1 MSNLHVD
8 AALRRHSHQAD
19 RLMVM
24 ILWAMFVV
32 ALALSQMHDTLGWAL
47 AIGIPAAAIPT
58 VLTFAA
64 GGARSTRMVTACA
77 LIVMCALHIHQG
89 GGRNELHFGLFVAL
103 AFLLC
108 YRDWS
113 VIVAAAG
120 LTALHHLSF
129 SYLQEQGYG
138 VRCLVEPG
146 FGIVLVHAGYV
157 VAETI
162 VLCYLARILHREA
175 LQSAELRVSVAALQT
190 AGGAINLRAQQP
202 AQSDSGRALQEVVGL
217 LGSALAS
224 VQRSVHNT
232 SAASHQIA
240 QGNAELS
247 QRTERQAESIRATV
261 ASMAELT
268 DTVRQNAEHARQ
280 ADALAGSASSVAARG
295 GKVVTEVVERM
306 EAIDASSRRIGDIIS
321 VIDGIA
327 FQTNILALNAAVE
340 AARAGE
346 QGRGFAVVASEV
358 RSLAQRSASA
368 AKEIKTLIDDSV
380 GKVEAGGRLVDKA
393 GHTMTEIVASITR
406 VTDIMGEIASASNE
420 QTAGIEQINAAIAQM
435 DEVTQQN
442 AALVEEAA
450 AAAGSLQDQ
459 SATLAQLVGT
469 FKLDAV
475 PAPKSPAPRPVVHTM
490 TAPAKPAQAPA
501 PARKLAAPKRPAPAP
516 TEEWEAF

>member
-8 AALRRHSHQAD
+8 EALRQHSHKAD
-19 RLMVM
+19 RLMAA
-24 ILWAMFVV
+24 ILWAMFAV
-32 ALALSQMHDTLGWAL
+32 ALGLSQMHDTLGWAC

-58 VLTFAA
+58 LLMLSA
-64 GGARSTRMVTACA
+64 GGARITRMAMTAG

-89 GGRNELHFGLFVAL
+89 GGRDELHFGLFVAL

-120 LTALHHLSF
+120 LISLHHLSF
-129 SYLQEQGYG
+129 NYLQEQGFG

-146 FGIVLVHAGYV
+146 FAIVLVHAGYV

-162 VLCYLARILHREA
+162 VLCYLARILQREA
-175 LQSAELRVSVAALQT
+175 VQSAELRVSVAALQ
-190 AGGAINLRAQQP
+190 AADGAINLRAQAP

-217 LGSALAS
+217 LGRALTS

-232 SAASHQIA
+232 SAASQQIS

-247 QRTERQAESIRATV
+247 QRTERQAASIRATV
-261 ASMAELT
+261 ESMAELT

-280 ADALAGSASSVAARG
+280 ADALAGSASGVATRG
-295 GKVVTEVVERM
+295 GQVVGEVVERM
-306 EAIDASSRRIGDIIS
+306 QAIDASSRRIGDIIS

-358 RSLAQRSASA
+358 RNLAQRSAGA
-368 AKEIKTLIDDSV
+368 AREIKSLIEQSQVEVSAGSTLAQQ
-380 GKVEAGGRLVDKA
+380 AGR
-393 GHTMTEIVASITR
+393 TMEEVVASVHKVSGI
-406 VTDIMGEIASASNE
+406 IGEISSASRE
-420 QTAGIEQINAAIAQM
+420 QAQGIAAISEAVQAM
-435 DEVTQQN
+435 DGETRDSAHMVR
-442 AALVEEAA
+442 EAA
-450 AAAGSLQDQ
+450 AAAGALKDEAERLAEVVSVFHLD
-459 SATLAQLVGT
+459 SANGT
-469 FKLDAV
+469 SGR
-475 PAPKSPAPRPVVHTM
+475 PAL
-490 TAPAKPAQAPA
+490 
-501 PARKLAAPKRPAPAP
+501 LAA
-516 TEEWEAF
+516 

>member
-358 RSLAQRSASA
+358 RNLAQRSAGA
-368 AKEIKTLIDDSV
+368 AREIKSLIEES
-380 GKVEAGGRLVDKA
+380 
-393 GHTMTEIVASITR
+393 R
-406 VTDIMGEIASASNE
+406 VQVS
-420 QTAGIEQINAAIAQM
+420 
-435 DEVTQQN
+435 
-442 AALVEEAA
+442 
-450 AAAGSLQDQ
+450 AGS
-459 SATLAQLVGT
+459 TLAQQAGRTMDDVVESVHKVSSIIGEISSASREQANGIAAISEAIGAMDDDTRNSAAMVREAASAAGALKEEAGHLAEVVAVFHLDNANGT
-469 FKLDAV
+469 G
-475 PAPKSPAPRPVVHTM
+475 
-490 TAPAKPAQAPA
+490 
-501 PARKLAAPKRPAPAP
+501 KRPALLA
-516 TEEWEAF
+516 A